1 MDDIIIYYKLIE
13 SFIFAYLII
22 NPKGRQNM
30 KKKLVTLVICT
41 LMFVTVFTV
50 TATKTTD
57 VSPYISSG
65 VKSSDPNR
73 DPWDLLFEYDI
84 GATGVTGANG
94 NAGAEFDGTYLYSTR
109 WAANLIHSYNIDGS
123 LNEEFSIPGVSG
135 LRDLAYDGAQY
146 MYGGAAGGTIWK
158 MDFTTHTLAQTLTG
172 SFASRA
178 IAYDTDLDVLYVSN
192 WGDPVWVVDPSTGS
206 ILDQFNLVTTIS
218 TYGFAYDPDPSG
230 PYLWVFDQTTGATS
244 TVYQWDLT
252 AGAYTGFS
260 YNVGLDVGSGIGI
273 AGGLW
278 ASPDFEA
285 GLFVLGGCVQDSS
298 APGVTDFLFGYELY
312 STGPVNQ
319 PPETPA
325 EPTGPDNGVTNVE
338 YDFMA
343 VTSDPEVNQIYYW
356 FDWDDGTNSGWLGPY
371 ASGTSVTASHE
382 WDAGGSY
389 DVTVKAKD
397 ELGAESGVSPAHT
410 IAIAAGPV
418 LQIENITGGL
428 FKVKATITNNGGSA
442 ATDIDW
448 KITLTGGLILL
459 GKETTGNIL
468 SLDSGDSREI
478 SSKTIIGLGKTL
490 ITITAT
496 VPEGSA
502 TEEQEATVLLFFIK
516 I

>member
-1 MDDIIIYYKLIE
+1 
-13 SFIFAYLII
+13 
-22 NPKGRQNM
+22 M
-30 KKKLVTLVICT
+30 KRKLVTLVICM

-50 TATKTTD
+50 TATKNTD
-57 VSPYISSG
+57 MSPNVTIGANDYQQ
-65 VKSSDPNR
+65 NR
-73 DPWDLLFEYDI
+73 DPWDQVFAYDI

-109 WAANLIHSYNIDGS
+109 WASNLIHSYNMDGS
-123 LNEEFSIPGVSG
+123 LFEEFSIAGVSG
-135 LRDLAYDGAQY
+135 LRDLAYDGVQY

-158 MDFTTHTLAQTLTG
+158 MDFTTKTLEQTLTG

-206 ILDQFNLVTTIS
+206 ILDQFNLVTTTS

-244 TVYQWDLT
+244 TVYQWNLT

-260 YNVGLDVGSGIGI
+260 YNIGLEVGSGIGI

-278 ASPDFEA
+278 ASPDFEE
-285 GLFVLGGCVQDSS
+285 GIFVLGGCVQDSS
-298 APGVTDFLFGYELY
+298 APGVTDWLFGYELY
-312 STGPVNQ
+312 TTGPVNQ
-319 PPETPA
+319 PPATPTA
-325 EPTGPDNGVTNVE
+325 PSGPDNGIIGVE

-343 VTSDPEVNQIYYW
+343 VTSDPEANQIYYW

-371 ASGTSVTASHE
+371 ASGAPATASHE
-382 WDAGGSY
+382 WDTGGDF

-397 ELGAESGVSPAHT
+397 ELGATSGVSPAHT
-410 IAIAAGPV
+410 ITIAAGPV
-418 LQIENITGGL
+418 LQVENITGGL
-428 FKVKATITNNGGSA
+428 FKVKAVITNNGGSA
-442 ATDIDW
+442 ASNIDW
-448 KITLTGGLILL
+448 SITLTGGLMFL
-459 GKETTGNIL
+459 GKETTGSIL
-468 SLDSGDSREI
+468 TLDPGASREI
-478 SSKTIIGLGKTL
+478 SSKAIIGFGKTL
-490 ITITAT
+490 VTVTAT

-502 TEEQEATVLLFFIK
+502 TAEQNATVLLFFIK